1 MYCTEVSCLRLTSI
15 IEPEM
20 AVKIPQFCLCASK
33 NKKGE
38 QKLQKLG
45 YSKQKEDRSLV
56 AVSMLS
62 NVTHYFQHHL
72 LQK

>member
-1 MYCTEVSCLRLTSI
+1 MWITFQLKFNCVACILIFKKIIMIIISPVYMYCTEVSCLRLTSI

-38 QKLQKLG
+38 QKL
-45 YSKQKEDRSLV
+45 
-56 AVSMLS
+56 
-62 NVTHYFQHHL
+62 
-72 LQK
+72 

>member
-20 AVKIPQFCLCASK
+20 AVKIPQFCLRASK

-38 QKLQKLG
+38 QKL
-45 YSKQKEDRSLV
+45 
-56 AVSMLS
+56 
-62 NVTHYFQHHL
+62 
-72 LQK
+72 